1 MASLILSSF
10 ILITSGRF
18 LIAVC
23 PCEPIHNSVL
33 IVHSLYVLLQER
45 LQVISPK
52 LVKIK
57 CFQLQE
63 IRRSDLIIFIQIL
76 NFCDCLIE
84 RSHSSDRLGLQLLVF
99 QRRKHL
105 KALIRPEFYETETT
119 THGKIKAVHRAVDI
133 VHGADDIDI
142 FRNIELFAGVRVQIG
157 ILRGDL
163 SGFTAI
169 TGIYCKEQFTENL

>member
-1 MASLILSSF
+1 MQI
-10 ILITSGRF
+10 
-18 LIAVC
+18 
-23 PCEPIHNSVL
+23 
-33 IVHSLYVLLQER
+33 
-45 LQVISPK
+45 ISPK

-63 IRRSDLIIFIQIL
+63 VRRSDLIIFIQIL
-76 NFCDCLIE
+76 DLCDCLIE
-84 RSHSSDRLGLQLLVF
+84 RSHPSDCLSLQLLVF

-105 KALIRPEFYETETT
+105 KALIRSEFYESEAT
-119 THGKIKAVHRAVDI
+119 THGKIKAVHRAVNI

-142 FRNIELFAGVRVQIG
+142 FRNIELFTGGRVQIG